1 MPIYKLAEVLTLL
14 EDEGT
19 GASLRITRSGDMVY
33 NPGALI
39 FGGNGVDLQ
48 LFERSWLGFAHFT
61 RANANAAWTQT
72 MTIESTG
79 RWRFPQ
85 GAVVVGQLVASSF
98 NLSDSRIK
106 DNVEDIPEHDAIH
119 LLKTVFAKT

>member
-1 MPIYKLAEVLTLL
+1 
-14 EDEGT
+14 
-19 GASLRITRSGDMVY
+19 MVY

-48 LFERSWLGFAHFT
+48 LFELSWLGFAHFM

-72 MTIESTG
+72 MTIDSTV
-79 RWRFPQ
+79 RWSFLR
-85 GAVVVGQLVASSF
+85 GAVVVGELVATTL

-106 DNVEDIPEHDAIH
+106 DDVEDIPEQDAIN
-119 LLKTVFAKT
+119 L